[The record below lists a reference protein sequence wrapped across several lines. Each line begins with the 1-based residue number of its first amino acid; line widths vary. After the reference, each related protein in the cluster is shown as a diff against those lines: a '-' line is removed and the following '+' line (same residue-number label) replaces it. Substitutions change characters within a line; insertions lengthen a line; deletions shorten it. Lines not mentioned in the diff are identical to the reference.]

1 MLILRHE
8 IEKEV
13 SDNSAMVYLDFFSPN
28 QKRGLVIHEFA

>member
-13 SDNSAMVYLDFFSPN
+13 SDNSAMVYLDFFSQIKN
-28 QKRGLVIHEFA
+28 VD